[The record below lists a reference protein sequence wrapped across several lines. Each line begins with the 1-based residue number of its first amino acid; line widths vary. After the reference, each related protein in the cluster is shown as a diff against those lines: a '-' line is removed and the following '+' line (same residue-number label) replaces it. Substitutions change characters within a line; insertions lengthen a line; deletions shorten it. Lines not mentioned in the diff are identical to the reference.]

1 MYMAL
6 LISAAEKMSAW
17 SRAAAGWRWCE
28 GGGGDS
34 DGVSA
39 PVTAASHV
47 TLSRCHAVTRMSRR
61 SILHTPD
68 IVPRFHL
75 HIRVKRLPPSTRIF
89 QYISRARAVPY
100 QPCSSSPH
108 IILPPCMRGRERW
121 RGREHSRWRVWPWPG
136 QLTADWCRLL
146 GLLVK
151 SKLTI
156 IGCWWL
162 VAGGWWLPSLIK
174 TLSNQFMIILIRC
187 CTWPGAAGWAAVH
200 GALGGHNYIHSSWSP
215 VWS

>member
-1 MYMAL
+1 
-6 LISAAEKMSAW
+6 MSVR
-17 SRAAAGWRWCE
+17 SRGAAG
-28 GGGGDS
+28 GDAR
-34 DGVSA
+34 VEVA
-39 PVTAASHV
+39 TVTGWAHPSPPRH
-47 TLSRCHAVTRMSRR
+47 TSRCHAVTRMSRR

-89 QYISRARAVPY
+89 QYISRARAVPS
-100 QPCSSSPH
+100 QPCSFSPH
-108 IILPPCMRGRERW
+108 IILAPCMRGRERW

-156 IGCWWL
+156 NWWL
-162 VAGGWWLPSLIK
+162 VAGGWWLV
-174 TLSNQFMIILIRC
+174 
-187 CTWPGAAGWAAVH
+187 AGGCPH
-200 GALGGHNYIHSSWSP
+200 
-215 VWS
+215 

>member
-1 MYMAL
+1 M
-6 LISAAEKMSAW
+6 
-17 SRAAAGWRWCE
+17 
-28 GGGGDS
+28 
-34 DGVSA
+34 SA

-47 TLSRCHAVTRMSRR
+47 TLSRCHEDVTPQHPPHSRYRATVSLAHKSEEASTLNAHFSIYFQSPSRPISALQLFPTHHSR
-61 SILHTPD
+61 SLHEEAGE
-68 IVPRFHL
+68 
-75 HIRVKRLPPSTRIF
+75 VKREGTQQMTSVNMTT
-89 QYISRARAVPY
+89 
-100 QPCSSSPH
+100 
-108 IILPPCMRGRERW
+108 MTM
-121 RGREHSRWRVWPWPG
+121 

-156 IGCWWL
+156 NWWL

-187 CTWPGAAGWAAVH
+187 CTWPGAAGWPAVH

-215 VWS
+215 V